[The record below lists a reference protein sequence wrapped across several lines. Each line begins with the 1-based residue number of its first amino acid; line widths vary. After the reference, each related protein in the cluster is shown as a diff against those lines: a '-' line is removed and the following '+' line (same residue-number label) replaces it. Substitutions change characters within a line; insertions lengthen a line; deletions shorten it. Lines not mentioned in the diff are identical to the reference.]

1 MTDISHESR
10 HEQHP
15 DVAHVA
21 VANLMLVA
29 VFCVTQRLMLLLVA
43 VFGSVQLILAT
54 TTNSKGGIM
63 DKNLQ
68 KYMDDCH
75 MWILPKGTIIYYEGL
90 PYYLNSNIEV
100 LGNNE
105 PEKFIPPSEEDL
117 RRFWE
122 S

>member
-1 MTDISHESR
+1 
-10 HEQHP
+10 
-15 DVAHVA
+15 
-21 VANLMLVA
+21 
-29 VFCVTQRLMLLLVA
+29 
-43 VFGSVQLILAT
+43 
-54 TTNSKGGIM
+54 
-63 DKNLQ
+63 
-68 KYMDDCH
+68 MDDCH
-75 MWILPKGTIIYYEGL
+75 LWILPKGTIIYYEGL

>member
-1 MTDISHESR
+1 MNE
-10 HEQHP
+10 E
-15 DVAHVA
+15 
-21 VANLMLVA
+21 
-29 VFCVTQRLMLLLVA
+29 
-43 VFGSVQLILAT
+43 
-54 TTNSKGGIM
+54 
-63 DKNLQ
+63 LQ
-68 KYMDDCH
+68 NKMDDCH
-75 MWILPKGTIIYYEGL
+75 LWILPKGTIIYYEEL

>member
-29 VFCVTQRLMLLLVA
+29 VF
-43 VFGSVQLILAT
+43 GSVQLILAT

-68 KYMDDCH
+68 KDMDDCH

-105 PEKFIPPSEEDL
+105 PEKFIPPTEEEI
-117 RRFWE
+117 RRFFDID
-122 S
+122 